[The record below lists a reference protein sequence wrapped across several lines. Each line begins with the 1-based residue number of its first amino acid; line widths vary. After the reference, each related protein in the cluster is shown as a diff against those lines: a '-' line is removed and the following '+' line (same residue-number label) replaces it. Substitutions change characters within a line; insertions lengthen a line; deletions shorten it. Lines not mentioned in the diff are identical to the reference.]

1 MRRVDSFIAVII
13 VAGHFKAS
21 RATAD
26 VMSVTMSKLI
36 IVIRNIIIGIVGGS
50 EC

>member
-1 MRRVDSFIAVII
+1 MLFSFIVTR
-13 VAGHFKAS
+13 HFKAS
-21 RATAD
+21 RAAAD

-36 IVIRNIIIGIVGGS
+36 IVIRNIIKFIVGGS